1 MVDHHQS
8 SVATPMREGTSGR
21 TAEARATRF
30 ARRVFTSAAV
40 YGLVMMLPQYFLEEQ
55 NGLRN
60 PPAITHPEY
69 YYGFI
74 GVVIAWQVLFLIL
87 ARDPIRYRPM
97 MLPAVLEKA
106 GFGFAAIVLYV
117 QQRLSMEML
126 GAGLIDLVLGS
137 LFVVAYLRTRPS
149 APSAE
154 R

>member
-1 MVDHHQS
+1 MVNQTQS
-8 SVATPMREGTSGR
+8 SVATTVREGTAGQ
-21 TAEARATRF
+21 TTEARATRF
-30 ARRVFTSAAV
+30 ARRVFTLAAV
-40 YGLVMMLPQYFLEEQ
+40 YGLVVMLPQYFLEQQ

-87 ARDPIRYRPM
+87 AQNPLRYRPM
-97 MLPAVLEKA
+97 MLPAVLEKVV
-106 GFGFAAIVLYV
+106 FGFAAIVLFM
-117 QQRLSMEML
+117 QQRLSAEML

-137 LFVVAYLRTRPS
+137 LFVVAYLRTKPS
-149 APSAE
+149 DSSAE